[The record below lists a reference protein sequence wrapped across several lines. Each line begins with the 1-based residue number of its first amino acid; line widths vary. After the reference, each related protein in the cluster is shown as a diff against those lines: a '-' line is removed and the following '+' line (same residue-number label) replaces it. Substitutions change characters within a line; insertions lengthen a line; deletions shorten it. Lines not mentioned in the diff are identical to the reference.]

1 MEFFLYRVTLGCELV
16 LTILGGILYVAYSIV
31 DKSNQLYA
39 DALSIN
45 SVYVTV
51 SVIIVVLGF
60 LSRSLKY

>member
-51 SVIIVVLGF
+51 SVISVVLGF